1 MSILAVSILGLVP
14 AELYY
19 NIITPGTHSAVRKLK
34 KKKKRR
40 KAFHG
45 RGAHSTRE
53 ISVHWQT
60 KQAVSDFLISQSMT
74 RKPYNPRSLHVG
86 CK

>member
-1 MSILAVSILGLVP
+1 MSILAVSIPGLVP

-19 NIITPGTHSAVRKLK
+19 NIITPDAHSAVRKQ
-34 KKKKRR
+34 KRR

-45 RGAHSTRE
+45 RGAHSMRE
-53 ISVHWQT
+53 TSVHRQT

-74 RKPYNPRSLHVG
+74 RKPHSPRSLHVG

>member
-1 MSILAVSILGLVP
+1 MSILAVSIPGLVP

-34 KKKKRR
+34 KKKKR

-45 RGAHSTRE
+45 RGAQSTRE
-53 ISVHWQT
+53 TSVHWQT

-74 RKPYNPRSLHVG
+74 HKPHSPRSLHVG